1 MYQATRLRE
10 LAGRPEPGKGDAWW
24 AWVGYIDSASR
35 VPSDALHGGK
45 CGRESDVA
53 KEPTRRDDP
62 DAIRAEMAK
71 TRADLTEKLE
81 TLRERV
87 LGPAVPAPNRGVQ
100 VMAVKKKAGGAAKKR
115 GAAKK
120 APTKKAAA
128 KGGAKAKRGAAK
140 KTPASASRRSAG
152 KKAAVT
158 RAAGTR
164 KAGRASAKK
173 APARKPARKPTTT
186 RIVEKAKEVL
196 GDVLVGAAGG
206 AIQGAAQA
214 VVPQVHQAATATEHV
229 ATAPPAETVGMG
241 STAAPGR
248 PATFTTTER
257 TTI

>member
-1 MYQATRLRE
+1 M
-10 LAGRPEPGKGDAWW
+10 
-24 AWVGYIDSASR
+24 
-35 VPSDALHGGK
+35 
-45 CGRESDVA
+45 A

-87 LGPAVPAPNRGVQ
+87 LGPAVPAPNQGVQ
-100 VMAVKKKAGGAAKKR
+100 VMAVKKKAGKAAKKG

-128 KGGAKAKRGAAK
+128 KGGAKTAAKAKGGAAK
-140 KTPASASRRSAG
+140 RTAGSAARQSAG

-173 APARKPARKPTTT
+173 APSRKPAKKTTT
-186 RIVEKAKEVL
+186 SRIVAKAKEVL

-214 VVPQVHQAATATEHV
+214 VVPQVHQAATTTEHV
-229 ATAPPAETVGMG
+229 ATAPPGETVGMG
-241 STAAPGR
+241 ATTAPGQS
-248 PATFTTTER
+248 ASYTTTER